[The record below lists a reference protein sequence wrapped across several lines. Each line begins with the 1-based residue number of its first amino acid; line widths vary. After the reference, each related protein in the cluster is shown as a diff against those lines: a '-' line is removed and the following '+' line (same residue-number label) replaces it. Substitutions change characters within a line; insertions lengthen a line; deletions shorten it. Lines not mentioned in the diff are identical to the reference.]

1 MAQADGVVENGNGA
15 AVRSDLNAQLLAV
28 ITNNSGATEPSTI
41 RQYQFW
47 YDTNGTGQLKIRN
60 GSNNWEDVGS
70 ASGALVGSST
80 SKLEVTTGA
89 AGAASIYPAGDTDSG
104 FFFRQGSQASYGY
117 GFSYSI
123 AGTEWLSIDA
133 QIAGDNSSP
142 SWNWR
147 SRNVSISSNVA
158 NDAGVQ
164 MTQSGRIVI
173 QKDAGWVLGLNRTTS
188 NGDVVLIAGQGTTR
202 GTISVTGSSVSY
214 NTSSDYRLKENVVD
228 LTGAKSRLQQL
239 LPKRFN
245 FISTPDRTVDGFIAH
260 ETQTIVPESIT
271 GTKDEV
277 DSDGNAVHQG
287 IDQSKLVPLLT
298 AALQEAFA
306 EIASLTTRV
315 ATLEAS

>member
-1 MAQADGVVENGNGA
+1 MATHDYDIANGSGQ
-15 AVRSDLNAQLLAV
+15 AVRLD
-28 ITNNSGATEPSTI
+28 INNVLDAIRSSNSSQVQPSGTPVLGQI
-41 RQYQFW
+41 W
-47 YDTNGTGQLKIRN
+47 YDTSSNELKVYKSSGWQAVGGT
-60 GSNNWEDVGS
+60 
-70 ASGALVGSST
+70 ASGALIGSGS
-80 SKLEVTTGA
+80 SKLEVT
-89 AGAASIYPAGDTDSG
+89 AGSAGTTSIYPAGDTDSG

-123 AGTEWLSIDA
+123 AGTEWLSVDA
-133 QIAGDNSSP
+133 QITGDNSSP

-147 SRNVSISSNVA
+147 SRNVSISSNTA

-164 MTQSGRIVI
+164 MTQSGRTVI
-173 QKDAGWVLGLNRTTS
+173 QKDAGWILGLNRTTS

-202 GTISVTGSSVSY
+202 GTISVTSSSVSY
-214 NTSSDYRLKENVVD
+214 NTSSDYRLKENVVN

-245 FISTPDRTVDGFIAH
+245 FIGTSDQTVDGFIAH

-277 DSDGNAVHQG
+277 DSDGSAVYQG

-315 ATLEAS
+315 ATLDAN

>member
-1 MAQADGVVENGNGA
+1 MATHDYDIANGSGQ
-15 AVRSDLNAQLLAV
+15 AVRLD
-28 ITNNSGATEPSTI
+28 INNVLDAIRSSNSSQVQPSGTPVLGQI
-41 RQYQFW
+41 W
-47 YDTNGTGQLKIRN
+47 YDTSSNELKVYKSSGWQAVGGT
-60 GSNNWEDVGS
+60 
-70 ASGALVGSST
+70 ASGALIGSGS
-80 SKLEVTTGA
+80 SKLEVT
-89 AGAASIYPAGDTDSG
+89 AGSAGTTSIYPAGDTDSG

-123 AGTEWLSIDA
+123 AGTEWLSVDA
-133 QIAGDNSSP
+133 QITGDNSSP

-147 SRNVSISSNVA
+147 SRNVSISSNTA

-164 MTQSGRIVI
+164 MTQSGRTVI
-173 QKDAGWVLGLNRTTS
+173 QKDAGWILGLNRTTS

-202 GTISVTGSSVSY
+202 GTISVTSSSVSY
-214 NTSSDYRLKENVVD
+214 NTSSDYRLKENVVN

-245 FISTPDRTVDGFIAH
+245 FIGTSDQTVDGFIAH

-277 DSDGNAVHQG
+277 DSDGSAVYQG

-315 ATLEAS
+315 ATLEAN